1 LDLVAAS
8 PSDSESPT
16 IDIIDNTPSDNMVVV
31 FSSGSGRE
39 EATSDNV
46 CMSRV
51 LSLVLFDTASARRDA
66 SSERWAASFWS
77 IPAWVVAWR
86 PGSFFDDDCF

>member
-8 PSDSESPT
+8 RSDSESSL
-16 IDIIDNTPSDNMVVV
+16 IDIIDNTPSDNVVVV
-31 FSSGSGRE
+31 FSSGSGKE

-66 SSERWAASFWS
+66 ASERWTSSFWS
-77 IPAWVVAWR
+77 IPA
-86 PGSFFDDDCF
+86 